1 MADGQVIRDALGGMK
16 LGKILYDEPMSRHAS
31 LKLGGKA
38 DALVMTENEE
48 QLGEV
53 VRRLSEK
60 NIPFL
65 PVGNL
70 TNILVRDGG
79 YRGVMI
85 WMRGLDQATCVTGEN
100 GRYFM
105 DAQAGA
111 ALARVVG
118 LATAEELTGLEFCTG
133 IPGSV
138 GGAVWM
144 NAGAYGKEIKDIV
157 STVSVMDGRGEKKI
171 LQRGEIA
178 FAYRASNLPADVI
191 ICGARFVLQKGNG
204 AQIKERMAEIM
215 KLRQEKHPLQYPSA
229 GSVFKNMPGLPAG
242 KLIEELGLKGVRRG
256 DVQVSKKHANFIV
269 NKGRGTARD
278 VLTLIA
284 LIQEKARKEKGV
296 ELETEIV
303 IVGESLW
310 TEN

>member
-1 MADGQVIRDALGGMK
+1 MADGQMIREALGGLK
-16 LGKILYDEPMSRHAS
+16 LGKIWYDEPMSRHAS
-31 LKLGGKA
+31 LNLGGKA

-85 WMRGLDQATCVTGEN
+85 WMRGLDQATCVIGEN
-100 GRYFM
+100 GRCFM
-105 DAQAGA
+105 DAQAGV
-111 ALARVVG
+111 ALSRVVG
-118 LATAEELTGLEFCTG
+118 LAAAEELTGLEFCTG

-191 ICGARFVLQKGNG
+191 ICGARFVLQKGSG
-204 AQIKERMAEIM
+204 AQIKERMADMM

-229 GSVFKNMPGLPAG
+229 GSVFKNLPGLPAG
-242 KLIEELGLKGVRRG
+242 QLIEELGLKGVRRG
-256 DVQVSKKHANFIV
+256 DAQVSKKHANFIV

-278 VLTLIA
+278 VLALIA

-303 IVGESLW
+303 IVGESL
-310 TEN
+310 